1 MYNLTTD
8 EIQLLSYFSKLNERN
23 KGKML
28 ESCIIS
34 LAEQLGMGF
43 DEYSFMSLN
52 SGEYF
57 DRYMGFAFVIE
68 KR

>member
-23 KGKML
+23 KGRML
-28 ESCIIS
+28 ESCIIA
-34 LAEQLGMGF
+34 LAEQSEMDF
-43 DEYSFMSLN
+43 SEYSFMSLN
-52 SGEYF
+52 LEKYF
-57 DRYMGFAFVIE
+57 DRYMGFVFITE